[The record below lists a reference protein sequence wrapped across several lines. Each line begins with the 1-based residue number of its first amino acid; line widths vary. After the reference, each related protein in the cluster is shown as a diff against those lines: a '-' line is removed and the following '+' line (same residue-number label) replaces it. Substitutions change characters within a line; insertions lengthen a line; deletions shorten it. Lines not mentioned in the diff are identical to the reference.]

1 MATVSENLQIIKNST
16 LDIKQAIIDKG
27 GEVGDLTTYAAAITN
42 LPSGG
47 DNKKIT
53 FTGTIFSDRISGTL
67 TGVPEKGL
75 FIIIYMSD
83 SLIVNST
90 VVESDGRVG
99 AYIVT
104 SPEGVTI
111 IKLLFCPISAYNEQM
126 SSYVGDEVY
135 DVEFI
140 QE

>member
-1 MATVSENLQIIKNST
+1 MTTISENLQIIKNSAQA
-16 LDIKQAIIDKG
+16 IKQAIIDKG

-53 FTGTIFSDRISGTL
+53 FTGTIDTDNISGTL
-67 TGVPEKGL
+67 TGVPERGL
-75 FIIIYMSD
+75 FIIIYIGD
-83 SLIVNST
+83 SLFMNNAL
-90 VVESDGRVG
+90 VESDGSVVV
-99 AYIVT
+99 YTQT
-104 SPEGVTI
+104 SPGGLTI

-126 SSYVGDEVY
+126 TSYVGDEVY